1 MGKNLAEFKKK
12 CKTLTLVLI
21 VAGAVLMLL
30 AVSASNAANRAY
42 SRYAANA
49 SSPIYSSVASSA
61 YDEYSEKNSLS
72 DICVFGGFACAA
84 AGDVAILGWVGCN
97 MLAAMQRDMGTGG
110 EPKESGGPEKP
121 VADKE

>member
-21 VAGAVLMLL
+21 IAGVVLLLL
-30 AVSASNAANRAY
+30 ATSASSAASKAY
-42 SRYAANA
+42 SRYTANA
-49 SSPIYSSVASSA
+49 SSSIYSSVASSA
-61 YDEYSEKNSLS
+61 LSEYNDKKALS
-72 DICVFGGFACAA
+72 DLCVLGGFACAA

-97 MLAAMQRDMGTGG
+97 MLAAMQKDMGTGG
-110 EPKESGGPEKP
+110 EPKESGGPEKS